1 MSFENL
7 GSFLFDEDYL
17 LNLNY
22 VGLRIIGF
30 KVFYL
35 KLFIDERE

>member
-7 GSFLFDEDYL
+7 GSFLFDEEYL

-22 VGLRIIGF
+22 VGLRNIGF
-30 KVFYL
+30 SI
-35 KLFIDERE
+35 LFKTIH